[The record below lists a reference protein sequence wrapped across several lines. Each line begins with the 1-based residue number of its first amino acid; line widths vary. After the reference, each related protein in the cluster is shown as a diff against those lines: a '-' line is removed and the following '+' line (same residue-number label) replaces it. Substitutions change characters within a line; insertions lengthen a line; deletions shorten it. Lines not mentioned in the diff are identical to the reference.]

1 MTVGRKGNLEDPSA
15 RRFVRILREEDWE
28 KIMAL
33 ISLPQYGGNFNLL
46 FNDLIGRG
54 LPILERELKSGS
66 GDSSSSEQEGSGTQ
80 EYDGETD
87 QTIIIRLLREINVN
101 ININK
106 SLLSS
111 LFNAKELEVN
121 GSRIKGPRF
130 TQGAYGETPSY
141 LKGFETRGLMSVK

>member
-66 GDSSSSEQEGSGTQ
+66 GDSSSSEQEGSGTHKAA
-80 EYDGETD
+80 EGD
-87 QTIIIRLLREINVN
+87 QCQHQYQQVAAVLVIQRE
-101 ININK
+101 
-106 SLLSS
+106 
-111 LFNAKELEVN
+111 
-121 GSRIKGPRF
+121 G
-130 TQGAYGETPSY
+130 T
-141 LKGFETRGLMSVK
+141 

>member
-15 RRFVRILREEDWE
+15 RRFVRILREEDWK

-54 LPILERELKSGS
+54 LPILERELN
-66 GDSSSSEQEGSGTQ
+66 GDSCSSEQEGSSTQ